1 MELAQL
7 LIFREVAES
16 GSINA
21 AAKRLHRVPSNLTT
35 RLKQLESELG
45 ADLFIREKMRLRLS
59 ANGRTFLDYVTR
71 ILELTEEARLSIAGT
86 EPKGALALG
95 ALESTAAVRI
105 PPVLAA
111 FHGRYPQVRF
121 DLATG
126 PSGELIDRV
135 LDGKLAGAFVDGPV
149 HHPDLEGTPVFQ
161 EELVLIS
168 ASRHRPILRAQD
180 VNGANIYAFR
190 SNCSYRRLFE
200 KWFEDDAAAPG
211 KVFELES
218 YHGMLACVSAGAGLA
233 LLPASML
240 ASMPS
245 RRSVKAH
252 KLQTLLSKVSI
263 HLVWR
268 RGLRSPSLMAL
279 LGMLKSGDKDGAK
292 SRAAESPART

>member
-1 MELAQL
+1 VELAQL
-7 LIFREVAES
+7 QIFREVAEA

-21 AAKRLHRVPSNLTT
+21 AAQRLHRVPSNLTT

-59 ANGRTFLDYVTR
+59 ATGRSFLDYATR
-71 ILELTEEARLSIAGT
+71 ILDLAEEARLSIAGT
-86 EPKGALALG
+86 EPKGALVIG

-105 PPVLAA
+105 PAVLAA
-111 FHGRYPQVRF
+111 FHRRYPQVEL
-121 DLATG
+121 DLSTG
-126 PSGELIDRV
+126 PSGDLLGRV
-135 LDGKLAGAFVDGPV
+135 LEGELAGAFVDGPV
-149 HHPDLEGTPVFQ
+149 PHPDLEGVPVFR
-161 EELVLIS
+161 EEMVLVS
-168 ASRHRPILRAQD
+168 ALRHPPILRAQD

-190 SNCSYRRLFE
+190 SNCAYRRMFE

-211 KVFELES
+211 KIFELES

-245 RRSVKAH
+245 RRSVKSH
-252 KLQTLLSKVSI
+252 KLRTMIGKVAI
-263 HLVWR
+263 YLVWR

-279 LGMLKSGDKDGAK
+279 LEMLKASAK
-292 SRAAESPART
+292 E